1 MFIAPLSCLPRAA
14 MLDWLSIK
22 ILSNRVPNRY
32 VAALAFP
39 EKDRLRAMTMDR
51 TAAEAAAV
59 ESHPENLPPRVRRRI
74 FLYLGILIVLLAFGG
89 PSGGLIDIPISFFL
103 KNRLHLEAHE
113 VARFRLIAA
122 IPLYLSFVFGFIRD
136 LWNPLGM
143 RDRGFM
149 LVFGGVCALLYLGFA
164 LAPMTYSM
172 LLAAVIVL
180 TTSFLFVASA
190 QNGLTSMIGQQH
202 AMTGQI
208 SAVWNIFASVPL
220 VGAFLIGGTL
230 SGLLEDRNADQ
241 AARILFLVGA
251 AIMATVAA
259 YAVWKPRSVFDNVRA
274 EHGTAAYPLKDFN
287 RLVRHWPIYPA
298 LLIWLLWNFAP
309 GSATPLQYYL
319 QNTLHAEDAQWGQWN
334 ALFAASFIPTFMV
347 FGLLCQRVPLKTL
360 LLWGTVVAVPQFVP
374 VLFIHSVTGA
384 LIAAV
389 PIGLMGGVATAAYLD
404 LIIRSCP
411 RGLQGTTLMMSGG
424 LYWIA
429 SRFGDVLGTNLYD
442 YYGGFY
448 ACVIAITVVYAMIL
462 PTLLLVPKRLI
473 ATADGETPDFSFAA
487 G

>member
-1 MFIAPLSCLPRAA
+1 MI
-14 MLDWLSIK
+14 
-22 ILSNRVPNRY
+22 
-32 VAALAFP
+32 
-39 EKDRLRAMTMDR
+39 DRP
-51 TAAEAAAV
+51 AAAV
-59 ESHPENLPPRVRRRI
+59 AAAAIAPIPLPHSVRQRI
-74 FLYLGILIVLLAFGG
+74 FLYLGILIVLLAFGA
-89 PSGGLIDIPISFFL
+89 PSGGLMDIPISFFL
-103 KNRLHLEAHE
+103 KNKLHLKAHE
-113 VARFRLIAA
+113 AAEFRLVSAV
-122 IPLYLSFVFGFIRD
+122 PLYLSCVFGFIRD
-136 LWNPLGM
+136 TWNPFGM

-149 LVFGGVCALLYLGFA
+149 LLFGTISAGLYVFFAFTPVTYVTLLV
-164 LAPMTYSM
+164 
-172 LLAAVIVL
+172 AVVLL

-202 AMTGQI
+202 AMSGQI

-230 SGLLEDRNADQ
+230 SGLLEDKNADQ

-259 YAVWKPRSVFDNVRA
+259 YAVWKPRTVFDNVRA
-274 EHGTAAYPLKDFN
+274 EHGTAAHPLKDFN

-360 LLWGTVVAVPQFVP
+360 LLWGTVVAIPQMVPL
-374 VLFIHSVTGA
+374 LFIHSVTGA
-384 LIAAV
+384 LIAAA
-389 PIGLMGGVATAAYLD
+389 PIGLMGGIATAAYLD

-424 LYWIA
+424 LYFIA

-442 YYGGFY
+442 YYGFY
-448 ACVIAITVVYAMIL
+448 TCVIAITVVMIL
-462 PTLLLVPKRLI
+462 PILLLVPKRLI
-473 ATADGETPDFSFAA
+473 ATADGQTADFSFAA